1 MNLFI
6 VSNFFFLHK
15 ASVGKLSWH
24 WMQIN
29 THGNN
34 SFKARKYTNTS
45 LNHKKFEVIQWQ
57 SGILNINDSFQR
69 PKNVSSEF
77 NFQNFQVLATCV
89 FLTLTKI
96 ATLKGK
102 LWWILTPLRYQIY
115 LLNIS
120 LRVSI
125 SICVSIWSIFP
136 AISIFCRYPRFHV
149 ELEFARVWNAF
160 FVAGDFSRA

>member
-34 SFKARKYTNTS
+34 SFEARKYTNTN

-69 PKNVSSEF
+69 PKNVSNNI
-77 NFQNFQVLATCV
+77 NFQNFQVKAV
-89 FLTLTKI
+89 FSWPWRKSQLWRGNFGGFWHLWDTKYI
-96 ATLKGK
+96 CLIFNSGSV
-102 LWWILTPLRYQIY
+102 Y
-115 LLNIS
+115 LFVCLS
-120 LRVSI
+120 DLS
-125 SICVSIWSIFP
+125 SQLS
-136 AISIFCRYPRFHV
+136 RFSV
-149 ELEFARVWNAF
+149 VIPVFML
-160 FVAGDFSRA
+160 S